1 MRSRQSGN
9 DAEISMT
16 IMELIYSAQMK
27 RRLSK
32 GLCFGVL
39 GLSLILEGCG
49 GSKVQTAAVPTA
61 EVGTNTIAFTKSAP
75 QLGNLKVEA
84 ASTAQTASIHLTG
97 RLTWDDEVTVRV
109 FSPIGGR
116 VADSPT
122 IPGQPVKPGDLLC
135 RISSSDFGQAQADE
149 RKAKADLILAERTLT
164 RTQSLLAHGAAAQ
177 KDVDAAEDAFHNA
190 KAEQERA
197 LARMALY
204 GGTGDVVDQLF
215 KLSAPLGGIL
225 VEKNLNPGQEVRP
238 DQMLA
243 NSPNLFA
250 PLFVISD
257 PTRLWLYLD
266 VVENNIAGLHAG
278 QKLNFESRAYPGKSF
293 EGELDWIGDG
303 LDPATRSVRVRAR
316 VKNPDRL
323 LKAEMYVDA
332 TLTLD
337 NSTAGNGV
345 DLPTNS
351 VFYDFRDRKSYVFV
365 ETEPGHFIRRAVK
378 VARENGPTV
387 LVSEGV
393 KPGERVV
400 TSGCLL
406 LDSMLQQNRAS

>member
-1 MRSRQSGN
+1 
-9 DAEISMT
+9 
-16 IMELIYSAQMK
+16 MELNCRA
-27 RRLSK
+27 RLPRIDTQR
-32 GLCFGVL
+32 LCFGL
-39 GLSLILEGCG
+39 IGLTLFLVGC
-49 GSKVQTAAVPTA
+49 SRPNVVSTVMPTA
-61 EVGTNTIAFTKSAP
+61 EVGTNTIVFAKSAP
-75 QLGNLKVEA
+75 QLGNLKIES
-84 ASTAQTASIHLTG
+84 ASIAQTTTIRLTG

-109 FSPIGGR
+109 FSPVGGR

-122 IPGQPVKPGDLLC
+122 IPGQSVKAGDLLC
-135 RISSSDFGQAQADE
+135 RISSSDYGQAQADE
-149 RKAKADLILAERTLT
+149 RKAKADLVLAERNLT
-164 RTQSLLAHGAAAQ
+164 RSQSLLTHGASAQ

-190 KAEQERA
+190 KAELERA
-197 LARMALY
+197 ASRLALY

-215 KLSAPLGGIL
+215 RLSSPIGGIL

-243 NSPNLFA
+243 NAPTLFA

-278 QKLNFESRAYPGKSF
+278 LKVKFESRAYPGRSF

-316 VKNPDRL
+316 VGNPDRL

-337 NSTAGNGV
+337 NSAATAGV

-365 ETEPGHFIRRAVK
+365 ETESGHFLRRAVK
-378 VARENGPTV
+378 VARENGSTV
-387 LVSEGV
+387 LVTDGV

-406 LDSMLQQNRAS
+406 LDSMLQQNRTS